1 MAEKKE
7 TLRDHPT
14 EATARVDVEELEES
28 GVTPPKQSSK
38 SRREGSQRKHNE
50 GDGARVRHRYHD
62 RTEDTIAVTH
72 DDLREVRDLGA
83 NHQIL
88 FGTGIFFFS
97 GAFWEL
103 VRLITEQTKFE
114 FTAWMGM
121 YIVSIVAGAIL
132 AGVGAYLFHSKQL
145 RLNKYFVK
153 MNDASEGNSGN
164 SP

>member
-1 MAEKKE
+1 MADKKE
-7 TLRDHPT
+7 TLQDYST
-14 EATARVDVEELEES
+14 EPKKGIAEEADDL
-28 GVTPPKQSSK
+28 GVASSKQSIKSK
-38 SRREGSQRKHNE
+38 RKDIQRKHDE

-72 DDLREVRDLGA
+72 DDLREVRDLGTI
-83 NHQIL
+83 HQIL
-88 FGTGIFFFS
+88 FGTGLFFFS

-121 YIVSIVAGAIL
+121 YVVSMVAGAIL
-132 AGVGAYLFHSKQL
+132 ASVGTYLFHTKQS

-153 MNDASEGNSGN
+153 IDEASEEK
-164 SP
+164 